1 MYRKSILKKK
11 KNTHRQKENEHK
23 IEKSY
28 AIFGNDYQT
37 VEFLSHEILKNR
49 LIGKKQVREIKRYK
63 CPVAKQMSRGYAMGN
78 IVNNYVW

>member
-11 KNTHRQKENEHK
+11 KTKHRQKENEHK

-28 AIFGNDYQT
+28 AIYGNDYQI

-49 LIGKKQVREIKRYK
+49 LIGKK
-63 CPVAKQMSRGYAMGN
+63 
-78 IVNNYVW
+78 